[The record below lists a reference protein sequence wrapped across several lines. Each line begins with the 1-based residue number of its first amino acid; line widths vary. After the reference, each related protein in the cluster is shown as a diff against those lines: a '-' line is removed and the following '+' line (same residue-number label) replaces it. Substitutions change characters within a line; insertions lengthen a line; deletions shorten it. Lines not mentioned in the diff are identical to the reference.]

1 MEYDRNNPRS
11 LNALLGNFGA
21 WAYPGGVALGTD
33 NDYPLYGTVETGF
46 LNLLGESVPIYIQC
60 PSMSAFGTSLGPRGE
75 NTLIKKIN
83 TKAPF
88 GEVIL
93 DNLHNDQDYFLAG
106 GDTLKMISIR
116 LVNSYGHTI
125 PIQQDWSFSL
135 VFQQIS

>member
-1 MEYDRNNPRS
+1 
-11 LNALLGNFGA
+11 
-21 WAYPGGVALGTD
+21 
-33 NDYPLYGTVETGF
+33 
-46 LNLLGESVPIYIQC
+46 
-60 PSMSAFGTSLGPRGE
+60 MSAFGTSMGPRGE
-75 NTLIKKIN
+75 NTFIKKIN

-106 GDTLKMISIR
+106 GDTLKMIKIR
-116 LVNSYGHTI
+116 LVNSFGHTI